1 MQSLFRSLS
10 HILIEHPVSFSFS
23 SCVVFPIKRVLARTH
38 RATHTWHERC
48 SSLDSVRKKVYLTWG
63 RAALTV
69 ATTPDF
75 KSPRVTSYVAHL
87 IKFIK
92 IVNGRQV
99 VYNFH
104 GCVRT
109 HRWKK
114 VLTII
119 FCQSLWSFKTTNLT
133 TVSHS
138 QFNKIKLFYLICLL
152 WQS

>member
-23 SCVVFPIKRVLARTH
+23 SCVVFATKRVLARTH
-38 RATHTWHERC
+38 RATHTWHKRC
-48 SSLDSVRKKVYLTWG
+48 SSVEKKKVYLTWG
-63 RAALTV
+63 QAAMTV

-75 KSPRVTSYVAHL
+75 KSPGVTSYVAHL

-99 VYNFH
+99 THNFH
-104 GCVRT
+104 GCVRA

-114 VLTII
+114 VITII

-138 QFNKIKLFYLICLL
+138 QFNKIKLFYLICHL